1 MNKPNKTEIDERI
14 IRFTDLCEFFENNKT
29 KKASKNNSILLT
41 ENDRKVTEED
51 RDTNENKKMNIL
63 TKIFDNLNELQQP
76 KPLSMCIDT
85 GDILKDLE
93 TLKVPKKKSVFNFKN
108 LLRD

>member
-1 MNKPNKTEIDERI
+1 
-14 IRFTDLCEFFENNKT
+14 
-29 KKASKNNSILLT
+29 
-41 ENDRKVTEED
+41 
-51 RDTNENKKMNIL
+51 MNIL